1 MSTKVLPSR
10 RIRVVLADDHA
21 LFRQGVKAL
30 LEAAG
35 EIEVVAEAGD
45 GATAIERAVADRAD
59 VVVMDLTMPGM
70 GGLEAITRL
79 RQRAPEARALVL
91 TMHAAE
97 EYFFRAL
104 DAGASGYV
112 LKEAV
117 VADLMAAIRTVH
129 GGQVFLYPTV
139 ATALVNDYL
148 QRVGRGEGRDSYP
161 RLTEREREILALIGE
176 GRTNQEIAQELTLSV
191 NTVQTHRSHIMEKLS
206 LHNRAELIR
215 YALRVGLLRNDRPA
229 K

>member
-1 MSTKVLPSR
+1 MSTKMHPSR
-10 RIRVVLADDHA
+10 RIRVVLVDDHA

-30 LEAAG
+30 LEAG
-35 EIEVVAEAGD
+35 GDIEVVAEAGD
-45 GATAIERAVADRAD
+45 GATAIERAVAERAD

-70 GGLEAITRL
+70 GGLEAIAHL
-79 RQRAPEARALVL
+79 RRRAPDAKALVL
-91 TMHAAE
+91 TMHGAE

-117 VADLMAAIRTVH
+117 AADLIAAIRAVH
-129 GGQVFLYPTV
+129 NGQVFLYPTV

-148 QRVGRGEGRDSYP
+148 QRVGRGEGRDSYR

-176 GRTNQEIAQELTLSV
+176 GRTNQEIAEELTVSV
-191 NTVQTHRSHIMEKLS
+191 NTVQTHRAHIMEKLS

-215 YALRVGLLRNDRPA
+215 YAVRAGLLRNGRPP